1 MSSGKAAAALVAAL
15 AAVAATAVV
24 VAAALA
30 WAGIEAAATPSR
42 PSCTATTVRY
52 QAAKHPTLHDV
63 PWVLARPTARGV
75 FGFVVSYPKT
85 LRDGRV
91 NGSDGLV
98 LWRTGARIVWAGTS
112 SAKTLLGHRLDGRDS
127 FRLRLVPSQD
137 GLVSEPRFP
146 SAGCWRLSLGGGPTV
161 VVRVVPRP
169 ATLGCDATPLR
180 EGGAYARPLSSGIR
194 GGWGPWR
201 TSTGGA
207 LLYTHG
213 HGAGLN
219 MKVPW
224 WVDGKWGRSL
234 ELVGTRLDADGS
246 FTQEFPM
253 ALSPAGV
260 FPSIVDVPA
269 PGCWLFRLRTGRLA
283 GVLVV
288 RAVDE
293 GG

>member
-1 MSSGKAAAALVAAL
+1 MRLASVSVLVAAAAI
-15 AAVAATAVV
+15 
-24 VAAALA
+24 A
-30 WAGIEAAATPSR
+30 WAGVEAAATPSR
-42 PSCTATTVRY
+42 ASCAANTLRY

-63 PWVLARPTARGV
+63 PWVLARPARRGV
-75 FGFVVSYPKT
+75 LVFVVSYPQA

-91 NGSDGLV
+91 NRSDGLV
-98 LWRTGARIVWAGTS
+98 LWKTGARIVWVGTS
-112 SAKTLLGHRLDGRDS
+112 SATTLVGHRLDGAGS
-127 FRLRLVPSQD
+127 FRLPLVRSRD

-146 SAGCWRLSLGGGPTV
+146 SSGCWRLRLGDATV
-161 VVRVVPRP
+161 VARVVPTP
-169 ATLGCDATPLR
+169 ATVRCDATPLR
-180 EGGAYARPLSSGIR
+180 NEGAFARPLSSGIR

-201 TSTGGA
+201 TPEGGA

-224 WVDGKWGRSL
+224 WVEGSSGRSL
-234 ELVGTRLDADGS
+234 ELSGTRLDAKGS

-253 ALSPAGV
+253 ASSPAGV

-269 PGCWLFRLRTGRLA
+269 AGCWLLRLRTGRLA
-283 GVLVV
+283 GVLIV
-288 RAVDE
+288 RAVDD